1 MVIGITGGIGSGKS
15 LVARAMCDLDKSI
28 VYYHADEQAK
38 ILMNTSFVVK
48 NQLISVFGENSYL
61 ENQLNRKYISSL
73 VFNQPKLLQRLHEI
87 VHPVLK
93 NHFIQFIKSQKKNT
107 LILFE
112 NAILFE
118 AGSDSICDVIIT
130 VNAPLNRRINRV
142 IKRDNT
148 TEQDVKNRIN
158 NQWPDIKRNLLSN
171 YIINNIEKSET
182 LLKIKKIYNILTKKS
197 INI

>member
-1 MVIGITGGIGSGKS
+1 MVIGLTGGIGSGKS
-15 LVARAMCDLDKSI
+15 LVANAMCALDKSI

-38 ILMNTSFVVK
+38 KLMNTSFDLK
-48 NQLISVFGENSYL
+48 NQIISIFGEDSYQ

-73 VFNQPKLLQRLHEI
+73 VFNQPDLLQRLHTI
-87 VHPVLK
+87 VHPILK
-93 NHFIQFIKSQKKNT
+93 NHFIQFIKSQNKNT

-118 AGSDSICDVIIT
+118 TGGDSICDVIISL
-130 VNAPLNRRINRV
+130 NAPLNIRINRV

-148 TEQDVKNRIN
+148 TEQDVKNRIK

-171 YIINNIEKSET
+171 YVIYNIEKSKT
-182 LLKIKKIYNILTKKS
+182 LLKIRRIHNILTKNTRY
-197 INI
+197 I